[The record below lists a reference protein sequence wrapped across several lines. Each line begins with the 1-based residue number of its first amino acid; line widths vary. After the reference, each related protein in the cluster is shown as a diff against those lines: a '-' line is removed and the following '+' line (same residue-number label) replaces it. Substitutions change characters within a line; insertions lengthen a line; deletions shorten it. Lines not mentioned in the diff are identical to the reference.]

1 VPLGDPDPSDPLAI
15 LAVGVPAG
23 PEAHEEMLRA
33 FATEYR
39 RLGWGRDRIL
49 ATCRSPFYASVHGAW
64 RLLGEARVR
73 ALVEEA
79 LAPFEPAGPPAE
91 GR

>member
-1 VPLGDPDPSDPLAI
+1 VPLRDPDAADPLELRGVA
-15 LAVGVPAG
+15 VPAG
-23 PEAHEEMLRA
+23 GEAHEEMVRA
-33 FATEYR
+33 FALEYR

-64 RLLGEARVR
+64 RLLGEGRVR
-73 ALVEEA
+73 VLVDEA
-79 LAPFEPAGPPAE
+79 LAPFAPGPDEAE